1 MLNWTQKRLQTRFK
15 KRFGKNMLTAAMLT
29 LLLSTQVNSDA
40 LTLTQEQYKTLGL
53 EVAEAQ
59 KVAHYPT
66 QMFPAQAMFHPNAVR
81 TLSAPLS
88 GQVSRLNVVHGAVSK
103 GQVIMEIESTE
114 LLALQS
120 QLLSVSS
127 DLTVLKNELKRV
139 KKLRQSGVAS
149 AKTLQQ
155 AQADV
160 DKLVAKKDE
169 QKKSLRLMGFSQK
182 SIERLLSSQSI
193 QSSVLSIVSPIDGQ
207 IFDLKV
213 RLGERVAGNQML
225 FSLGET
231 QPMLLKVKVPVAL
244 ANRLKKGDNAEVAS
258 VGMAVIEHVDPD
270 VDALTQTVE
279 VHVEVDNIEKG
290 IRPGQRFQIRFLMSS
305 STPTS
310 QAIYRVPSNAIS
322 QFEGET
328 VVFVKADDAIEPKA
342 IKVMN
347 IQNHQL
353 YFLLQPPSTDSMNR
367 LNVFVKGATAIKSA
381 FEAAEAAEE
390 SSEENDA

>member
-1 MLNWTQKRLQTRFK
+1 
-15 KRFGKNMLTAAMLT
+15 MLTGAVTGAMLMF
-29 LLLSTQVNSDA
+29 LSSQVSADELV
-40 LTLTQEQYKTLGL
+40 LTKEQYQTLGL
-53 EVAEAQ
+53 QVAEAQ
-59 KVAHYPT
+59 KVAQYPT
-66 QMFPAQAMFHPNAVR
+66 QMFPAQAMFHPNAIR

-103 GQVIMEIESTE
+103 GQVIMEIESAE

-120 QLLSVSS
+120 QLLSVSA
-127 DLTVLKNELKRV
+127 DLKVLKSELKRV

-149 AKTLQQ
+149 AKALQQ

-160 DKLVAKKDE
+160 DKLLAEKDE

-182 SIERLLSSQSI
+182 SIQRLLSSQSI
-193 QSSVLSIVSPIDGQ
+193 QSSVLSMVSPIDGQ

-213 RLGERVAGNQML
+213 RLGERVSGNQML

-231 QPMLLKVKVPVAL
+231 QPMLLRVKVPVAL
-244 ANRLKKGDNAEVAS
+244 ANRLKKGDNAEVTS

-270 VDALTQTVE
+270 VDALTQTVD
-279 VHVEVDNIEKG
+279 VHLEVDNLEQG
-290 IRPGQRFQIRFLMSS
+290 IRPGQRFQVRFLMSS
-305 STPTS
+305 SAPSS
-310 QAIYRVPSNAIS
+310 QVIYRVPSNAIS

-328 VVFVKADDAIEPKA
+328 VVFIKADDAIEPKA

-353 YFLLQPPSTDSMNR
+353 YFLLQQPTANLMNK
-367 LNVFVKGATAIKSA
+367 LTVFVKGSTAIKSA
-381 FEAAEAAEE
+381 FEAAAE
-390 SSEENDA
+390 DA